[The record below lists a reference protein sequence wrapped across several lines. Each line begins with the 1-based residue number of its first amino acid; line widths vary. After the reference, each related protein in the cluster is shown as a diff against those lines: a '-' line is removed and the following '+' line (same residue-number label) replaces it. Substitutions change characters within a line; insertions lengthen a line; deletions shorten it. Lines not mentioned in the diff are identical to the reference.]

1 MKRKFLYN
9 SIASLVLQFVSI
21 FTGLLTSR
29 LILEA
34 FGSETNGMLQS
45 ISQFLNYSGIL
56 EAGAGGVINVAFY
69 KAIAKESHYEIN
81 GVMNASRRFFRQ
93 LGVFIFSYTL
103 LLAVVF
109 PVVTESSYST
119 GTVGVL
125 VLLLGGLAVVQ
136 TAMGRP
142 YQMFLGVECRG
153 YVNSILRIGVLLLN
167 ACAIYTMVTADCTIA
182 QVKLVSCFTY
192 GLLPLGIHLYV
203 KKTYTFLDPSVPPN
217 NKALKERWNAL
228 GQHLAGFV
236 HGNIDIVLLTFF
248 QGFEV
253 VSVYAV
259 YKLVISG
266 LSGFVG
272 SAVGSFG
279 PMVGRALAQENKDKA
294 NWLLNQY
301 ECLIF
306 LSCSILYSCCAL
318 LIIPFISLYTQ
329 GIDDIN
335 YIYYPFAFVI
345 SLYGFCNVVRGVYY
359 GTIFSAGHFKQTS
372 GSSYVEMILNL
383 VLSVLFVQIGGLVG
397 IVSATIVSVLYKTIV
412 CVLYLEKNIVFR
424 SRNLFLKH
432 YTISAILFAV
442 DYQLFQYTVGT
453 VTLSHWGQWIALG
466 IVVFLAVALFHSLV
480 FFLCYRPVVA
490 SLWETIPARFR
501 LKK

>member
-1 MKRKFLYN
+1 MKRKFVYN
-9 SIASLVLQFVSI
+9 SIASLVLQVVTL

-29 LILEA
+29 LILET
-34 FGSETNGMLQS
+34 FGSETNGLLQS
-45 ISQFLNYSGIL
+45 ITQFLNYSGIL

-69 KAIAKESHYEIN
+69 KAIAKESHHEIN

-93 LGVFIFSYTL
+93 LGIFIFGYTL

-109 PVVTESSYST
+109 PFITESSYHT
-119 GTVGVL
+119 RTVGVL
-125 VLLLGGLAVVQ
+125 VLLLGGLSVVQ

-153 YVNSILRIGVLLLN
+153 YISSVLRIVVLLLH
-167 ACAIYTMVTADCTIA
+167 ACAVYTMVTADCSIT
-182 QVKLVSCFTY
+182 QVKLVSCFIY
-192 GLLPLGIHLYV
+192 ALLPLGVHLYV
-203 KKTYTFLDPSVPPN
+203 KKTYPFLDPSVPPN

-259 YKLVISG
+259 YKMVISG

-272 SAVGSFG
+272 SVVGSFR
-279 PMVGRALAQENKDKA
+279 PMVGRALAHDNKDKA

-301 ECLIF
+301 EF
-306 LSCSILYSCCAL
+306 LLFWICSILYSCCAL
-318 LIIPFISLYTQ
+318 LIIPFIRLYTQ

-335 YIYYPFAFVI
+335 YIYYSFAFVI

-359 GTIFSAGHFKQTS
+359 STVFSAGHFKQTS

-383 VLSVLFVQIGGLVG
+383 LLSVVFVQIWGLVG
-397 IVSATIVSVLYKTIV
+397 IVSATIVSVLYKTMA
-412 CVLYLEKNIVFR
+412 CVLYLEKNIVYR
-424 SRNLFLKH
+424 SRLLFFKH
-432 YTISAILFAV
+432 YTVSALLFVV
-442 DYQLFQYTVGT
+442 DYQLFYFTVGA
-453 VTLSHWGQWIALG
+453 VAPSHWGQWIALG
-466 IVVFLAVALFHSLV
+466 LVVFLWVTLFHSLM
-480 FFLCYRPVVA
+480 FFFCYRPVVA
-490 SLWETIPARFR
+490 SLWDTIPARFR